1 MVFFFKGIFHKDILI
16 ESLKWELL
24 LLTFGFYVIL
34 FFSFVQNNAYEYLFL
49 FNDPSHSSIIYFLF
63 FFNIPCIFF
72 VNFILLKKM
81 QHKNSQFSTNDVVSL
96 KDEPHSFNQ
105 LSLAWLQIYFVFIS
119 FLIFI
124 IFFFLVTLLFSS
136 FYSYSDVFQNFIIEL
151 FFYNV
156 TNFEIVLILNVFM
169 VIILMPVDFI
179 LILK

>member
-16 ESLKWELL
+16 ECLNWVLV

-34 FFSFVQNNAYEYLFL
+34 FFSFVQNNAYEYLSL

-63 FFNIPCIFF
+63 FYNIPCIFF

-81 QHKNSQFSTNDVVSL
+81 QYKNFHFSTNDAVGL
-96 KDEPHSFNQ
+96 KDGPHSFNQ
-105 LSLAWLQIYFVFIS
+105 LSLAWLQIYFVVIS

-124 IFFFLVTLLFSS
+124 IFFFLVTLLFPS
-136 FYSYSDVFQNFIIEL
+136 FYSNSDVFQNFIIEL

-156 TNFEIVLILNVFM
+156 SNFEIVLIINVFK
-169 VIILMPVDFI
+169 VIILMPMDFI